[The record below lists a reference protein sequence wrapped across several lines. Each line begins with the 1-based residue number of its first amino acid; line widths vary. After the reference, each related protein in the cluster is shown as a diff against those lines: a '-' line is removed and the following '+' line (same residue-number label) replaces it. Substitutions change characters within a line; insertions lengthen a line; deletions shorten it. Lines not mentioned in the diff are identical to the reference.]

1 MDADRE
7 RTCLCSTGGGQDQEP
22 DAAGGVIYL
31 TAAASPDLTGEAA
44 VIAGRVIIGMTK
56 IRQ

>member
-1 MDADRE
+1 MLTGRE
-7 RTCLCSTGGGQDQEP
+7 HASVPLGWQDQDP

-44 VIAGRVIIGMTK
+44 IIDGRVIIGMTK

>member
-1 MDADRE
+1 MP
-7 RTCLCSTGGGQDQEP
+7 LFHWGGQDQEP

-31 TAAASPDLTGEAA
+31 TAAASPDLIGEAA
-44 VIAGRVIIGMTK
+44 VIDGRVIIGMTK

>member
-1 MDADRE
+1 MDADPE
-7 RTCLCSTGGGQDQEP
+7 RTCLCSTGVADQEP

-44 VIAGRVIIGMTK
+44 VIDGRVIIGMTK